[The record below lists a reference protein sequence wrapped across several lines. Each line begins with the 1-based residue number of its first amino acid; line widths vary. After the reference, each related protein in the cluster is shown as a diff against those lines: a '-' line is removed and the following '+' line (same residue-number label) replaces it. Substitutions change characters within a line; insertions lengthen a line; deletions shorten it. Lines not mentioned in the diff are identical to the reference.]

1 MCQSVLVVDD
11 SMLMRRMIV
20 DILSDAGWDVVG
32 EAADGAEAVAQ
43 YKEKNPDLVTMDIV
57 MPGTDGL
64 QALQQIKKHD
74 PSAQVVIVS
83 ALNQTRMISEAI
95 RKGAADFIAKPFLPE
110 QLQETL
116 KACCARRGRSIA
128 ASVS

>member
-1 MCQSVLVVDD
+1 MCRSVLVVDD

-32 EAADGAEAVAQ
+32 EAVDGAEAVVQ
-43 YKEKNPDLVTMDIV
+43 YKEINPDLVTMDIV
-57 MPGTDGL
+57 MPGIDGL
-64 QALQQIKKHD
+64 QALGQIKEFD
-74 PSAQVVIVS
+74 PSARVIVVS

-95 RKGAADFIAKPFLPE
+95 RKGAADFITKPFLPE

-116 KACCARRGRSIA
+116 RVCCADA
-128 ASVS
+128 VEV